1 MDLDTAM
8 AFVRSHRNGILVT
21 LKSDGRPQSSNIVYT
36 VTDDGTVK
44 VSLTAGRAK
53 TANMRRDPRVS
64 LHVNA
69 DDFWSYAVVEADA
82 DLSAVASAPDDAAVE
97 ELIEVYRAVAGEH
110 PNWDEY
116 RASMVA
122 DGRQVL
128 RMRPRYAYGM
138 VRSA

>member
-1 MDLDTAM
+1 MT
-8 AFVRSHRNGILVT
+8 GPI
-21 LKSDGRPQSSNIVYT
+21 
-36 VTDDGTVK
+36 K

-69 DDFWSYAVVEADA
+69 DDFWSYVVVEADA
-82 DLSAVASAPDDAAVE
+82 DLSPVASSPDDAAVE

-122 DGRQVL
+122 DERLVL
-128 RMRPRYAYGM
+128 RMAPRYAYGM